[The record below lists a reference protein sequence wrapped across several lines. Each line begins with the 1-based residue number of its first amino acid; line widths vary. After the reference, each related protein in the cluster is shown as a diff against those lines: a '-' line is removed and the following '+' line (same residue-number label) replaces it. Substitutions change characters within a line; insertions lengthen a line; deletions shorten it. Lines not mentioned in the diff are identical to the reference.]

1 MPMVNYEGILAAQI
15 LYLRKLTS
23 LKRRVS
29 GIVKLGQENSNLEKA
44 AYDSLEEIEEEVT
57 SIQEC
62 LKLLSY
68 LQRSVG

>member
-1 MPMVNYEGILAAQI
+1 MSMVSPESVLAAQI

-29 GIVKLGQENSNLEKA
+29 GIVKLGEENSNLEKA
-44 AYDSLEEIEEEVT
+44 AYESLEEIEEEVT
-57 SIQEC
+57 SIQEY

-68 LQRSVG
+68 LQRGV